1 MYCRKLLPYS
11 HFPNLC
17 NMQEP
22 WGVVCVGY
30 VNEGSANHQLL
41 KKLGAVT
48 ESDEALWE
56 LQAG

>member
-1 MYCRKLLPYS
+1 MK
-11 HFPNLC
+11 
-17 NMQEP
+17 
-22 WGVVCVGY
+22 
-30 VNEGSANHQLL
+30 GSANHQLL